1 LDSIHNTYYC
11 ILDTEYKN
19 MDTTTQN
26 QIAEYYAKLPKNLQD
41 AFSSMTWMTSLQTI
55 SEKYKLNDLQKETL
69 ATETTLVFLGMIHN
83 DQYEN
88 ELVDQLEIEADIV
101 DKMIVDINEAIFKPI
116 KMDLEKTY
124 ISNIEALATEK
135 YGDDGK
141 LDERFR
147 TLPVDVQ
154 EAVGSVDYQNAIV
167 QIGQKEKLTVDQMG
181 ALEEATTKV
190 MLGIVHPG
198 EYRGLLMSKLGIEK
212 ERVDNIVTAVN
223 TKIFLEIRE
232 SFMKMFETEDTKYDK
247 PKVKEVAPTIPTNNA
262 PAIEN
267 HTILDRDQLLNQL
280 ENPQRVKPAIQ
291 TVATEIPKA
300 VLVEEKKVEPV
311 QSIPVQNPTPT
322 PIVPPIPAQTPQPT
336 TPPSFIPKFLAD
348 KMGQTVV
355 SEAETVDH
363 SLPKLSTPPNITTTT
378 DPYHEVI
385 D

>member
-1 LDSIHNTYYC
+1 
-11 ILDTEYKN
+11 

-26 QIAEYYAKLPKNLQD
+26 KIAEYYAKLPKNLQD
-41 AFSSMTWMTSLQTI
+41 AFSSMTWMNSLQTI

-83 DQYEN
+83 DQYEA
-88 ELVDQLEIEADIV
+88 ELVDQLDIETDTV
-101 DKMIVDINEAIFKPI
+101 EKMIIDINEAIFKPI

-124 ISNIEALATEK
+124 ISNIETLATEK

-141 LDERFR
+141 LDERFKM
-147 TLPVDVQ
+147 LPADVQ

-190 MLGIVHPG
+190 MLGIIHPG
-198 EYRGLLMSKLGIEK
+198 EYRGVLMSKLGIEK

-232 SFMKMFETEDTKYDK
+232 SFMKMFESEDTKYDK
-247 PKVKEVAPTIPTNNA
+247 PKVVETPTIPV
-262 PAIEN
+262 EN
-267 HTILDRDQLLNQL
+267 SPFTEPHTVLDRNQLLNQL
-280 ENPQRVKPAIQ
+280 ENPQKVKPAIQ
-291 TVATEIPKA
+291 TVVTEIPKA
-300 VLVEEKKVEPV
+300 VLVEEKKVEVAP
-311 QSIPVQNPTPT
+311 SIPVQNST
-322 PIVPPIPAQTPQPT
+322 PIITPVPDIQTAPIQAPQPT

-355 SEAETVDH
+355 SEVETSDH
-363 SLPKLSTPPNITTTT
+363 SMHKISSTQRKDINPKNDQNLEII
-378 DPYHEVI
+378 E
-385 D
+385 